1 MNAVN
6 VVATYNI
13 DGAVQG
19 GPLAGDVQ
27 LASVRLD
34 QYPRWPEG
42 GSGSLLVRVLR
53 EGARAAPALACASML
68 NELDFLSLAQ
78 LRETSP
84 SSRSRSASG
93 VDSAADEGDQL
104 RVEPRAT
111 DVLRLQCPES
121 REAAPMP
128 ADHRRMRVARVPSAS
143 GGSQRLMAKRG
154 RCVSARQRGPSE
166 TGEPSR
172 TDDCA

>member
-53 EGARAAPALACASML
+53 EGARAAPALACASLL

-84 SSRSRSASG
+84 SSRSSSASG
-93 VDSAADEGDQL
+93 VDSAAAVL
-104 RVEPRAT
+104 PCLCRHRAG
-111 DVLRLQCPES
+111 
-121 REAAPMP
+121 
-128 ADHRRMRVARVPSAS
+128 VA
-143 GGSQRLMAKRG
+143 GIRG
-154 RCVSARQRGPSE
+154 RGRLRCGIA
-166 TGEPSR
+166 
-172 TDDCA
+172 